1 MIGEN
6 IKKLREENGL
16 SQKELSRLLGI
27 SRSAVALIEANRR
40 KVSADEI
47 IRLCE
52 IFCISADELLNHPDE
67 DTPGDVFKRIF
78 NQLNEA
84 DQQEVIEMIHFKISI
99 YRKKNE

>member
-16 SQKELSRLLGI
+16 SQEELSRLLGV
-27 SRSAVALIEANRR
+27 SRSTVTQMEANRR

-52 IFCISADELLNHPDE
+52 IFGVSADELLNHPIWDQ
-67 DTPGDVFKRIF
+67 PGDVFKRIF
-78 NQLNEA
+78 NQLNEE
-84 DQQEVIEMIHFKISI
+84 DQREVIEMIHFKISF
-99 YRKKNE
+99 YHKKDK